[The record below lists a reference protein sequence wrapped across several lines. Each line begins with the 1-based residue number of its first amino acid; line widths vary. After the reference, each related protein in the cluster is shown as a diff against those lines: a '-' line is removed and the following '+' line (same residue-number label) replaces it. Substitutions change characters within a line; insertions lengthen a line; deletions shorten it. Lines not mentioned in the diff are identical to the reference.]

1 MSYEEIGQCRIC
13 GNAELVPIVDLG
25 NQALTG
31 VFPKSKEQPVTSGPL
46 KLVKCAEAPA
56 GDSCGLVQLRHTYDL
71 DEMYGDNYGY
81 RSGLNA
87 SMVNHLGT
95 KVGYILNHVEL
106 VPRDLVIDIGSNDGT
121 MLKAYPNKHITLVGI
136 DPTGEKF
143 REHYPDYV
151 RLIPEFFSA
160 ERVEDHFGTKK
171 ARVVTS
177 IAMFYDLVD
186 PLGFMAQVYQILA
199 PDGVWVFEQSY
210 MPSML
215 DANAYDTICHEHLEY
230 YRLQQIKWMADRVG
244 FKIIDVEFN
253 DVNGG
258 SYSVMVGKS
267 DSGHEGSSALVN
279 RLLRD
284 EEAKRLGSMEPYEV
298 FRRRVYRHR
307 DELRALLQE
316 IRTKGETILGYGA
329 STKGNVVLQ
338 FCGLTANEIPFMAE
352 VNEDKFGRLT
362 PGSHIPIIP
371 EAEAKAM
378 NPDYLLVMP
387 WHFREFIVEKE
398 RDYLE
403 SGGKLVFPLPSL
415 EIVSN

>member
-46 KLVKCAEAPA
+46 KLVKCTEDLAH
-56 GDSCGLVQLRHTYDL
+56 DSCGLVQLKHTYDL
-71 DEMYGDNYGY
+71 NEMYGENYGY
-81 RSGLNA
+81 RSGLNG
-87 SMVNHLGT
+87 SMVKHLGT

-106 VPRDLVIDIGSNDGT
+106 TPGDLVIDIGSNDGT
-121 MLKAYPNKHITLVGI
+121 LLKAYPNERITLVGI

-151 RLIPEFFSA
+151 HLIPEFFSA

-177 IAMFYDLVD
+177 IAMFYDLEA
-186 PLGFMAQVYQILA
+186 PLEFMRQVHKILA
-199 PDGVWVFEQSY
+199 EDGVWVFEQSY
-210 MPSML
+210 MPAML

-230 YRLQQIKWMADRVG
+230 YRLKQIKWMTDRVG
-244 FKIIDVEFN
+244 FKIIDIEFN

-267 DSGHEGSSALVN
+267 DSGYQGASSLVN

-284 EEAKRLGSMEPYEV
+284 EEAKQLGSMEPYEV

-307 DELRALLQE
+307 DELLTLLQE
-316 IRTKGETILGYGA
+316 IRAKGETILGYGA

-352 VNEDKFGRLT
+352 INEDKFGRLT